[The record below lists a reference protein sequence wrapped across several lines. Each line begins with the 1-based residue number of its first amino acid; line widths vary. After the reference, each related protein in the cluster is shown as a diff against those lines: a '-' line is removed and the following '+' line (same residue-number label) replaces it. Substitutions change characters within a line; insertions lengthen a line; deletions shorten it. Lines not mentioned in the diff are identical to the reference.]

1 MKKFFIS
8 VAVAT
13 VALFSAN
20 AQELKFGVKAG
31 VNFAT
36 LSIPEYTQ
44 SGANVKIETGF
55 RTGFHVGAFVEYG
68 VSDVLF
74 LEGGL
79 AYNNVGGTLKSAEI
93 SSPIGKRKIDYKD
106 TSFVLHTLNMPLW
119 VKYDIAGFRPKA
131 GINLGGLLAVTEKQ
145 DGKSETLEPEKR
157 FDLGLG
163 IGAEYNLPMGLF
175 FDATF
180 NLGLLNLATE
190 NSATSIKNR
199 VIQIG
204 VGYKF

>member
-1 MKKFFIS
+1 M
-8 VAVAT
+8 
-13 VALFSAN
+13 
-20 AQELKFGVKAG
+20 
-31 VNFAT
+31 
-36 LSIPEYTQ
+36 
-44 SGANVKIETGF
+44 
-55 RTGFHVGAFVEYG
+55 EYG

-79 AYNNVGGTLKSAEI
+79 AYNNVGGTLKSVEVN
-93 SSPIGKRKIDYKD
+93 SPLGKRKTDLKD
-106 TSFVLHTLNMPLW
+106 ASFVLHTLNMPLW

-131 GINLGGLLAVTEKQ
+131 GINLGGLLAVTEKE
-145 DGKSETLEPEKR
+145 DGNSETLEPEKR

-190 NSATSIKNR
+190 NSATSVKNR